1 MKLDE
6 LDLSILRRLQENG
19 KITNLQLSKDI
30 GLSPAPTLERVK
42 KLEKNGFI
50 ESYHALVNES
60 KLELGITAFMQI
72 SLIRQRDNAIN
83 NFIRQINEIEE
94 VLECYNVTG
103 QADYLLKIM
112 VKDITAFDVL
122 VKEKLTPIE
131 EIRNMHSM
139 MVISKDKYSKVL
151 PYNYKR
157 NEKEVSPVHL

>member
-6 LDLSILRRLQENG
+6 LDLSILKRLQENG

-50 ESYHALVNES
+50 KSYHALVDES
-60 KLELGITAFMQI
+60 KLDLGISAYMQI

-83 NFIRQINEIEE
+83 NFIDQIGKIDE
-94 VLECYNVTG
+94 VMECYNVTG
-103 QADYLLKIM
+103 QADYLLKII

-122 VKEKLTPIE
+122 VKEKLTPIP

-139 MVISKDKYSKVL
+139 VIISKDKYSTVL
-151 PYNYKR
+151 PYKYK
-157 NEKEVSPVHL
+157 

>member
-6 LDLSILRRLQENG
+6 LDLSILKRLQENG

-42 KLEKNGFI
+42 KLESNGFI
-50 ESYHALVNES
+50 QSYHALVDEA
-60 KLELGITAFMQI
+60 KLDLGISAFMQI
-72 SLIRQRDNAIN
+72 SLIRQRDNAIS
-83 NFIRQINEIEE
+83 NFIDQINKIDE

-112 VKDITAFDVL
+112 VADITAFDTL
-122 VKEKLTPIE
+122 VKEKLSPIP

-139 MVISKDKYSKVL
+139 IVIAKDKYSKVL
-151 PYNYKR
+151 PYQYK
-157 NEKEVSPVHL
+157 K

>member
-6 LDLSILRRLQENG
+6 IDLNILKRLQENG

-42 KLEKNGFI
+42 KLENSGFI
-50 ESYHALVNES
+50 LSYHALVDEA
-60 KLELGITAFMQI
+60 KLELGICAYMQI

-83 NFIRQINEIEE
+83 NFIAQINKIDE

-112 VKDITAFDVL
+112 VKDIAAFDVL

-139 MVISKDKYSKVL
+139 VVISKDKYSKVL
-151 PYNYKR
+151 PYNY
-157 NEKEVSPVHL
+157 

>member
-6 LDLSILRRLQENG
+6 IDLKILKKLQENG

-42 KLEKNGFI
+42 KLEGNNFI
-50 ESYHALVNES
+50 QSYHALVDES
-60 KLELGITAFMQI
+60 KLELGIAAFMQI

-83 NFIRQINEIEE
+83 NFINQINEIEE
-94 VLECYNVTG
+94 VMECYNVTG

-112 VKDITAFDVL
+112 VKDITAFDTL

-139 MVISKDKYSKVL
+139 VVISKDKYSKVL
-151 PYNYKR
+151 PYNYK
-157 NEKEVSPVHL
+157 K

>member
-6 LDLSILRRLQENG
+6 LDLSILKRLQENG

-42 KLEKNGFI
+42 KLEASGFI
-50 ESYHALVNES
+50 QSYHALVDES
-60 KLELGITAFMQI
+60 KLELGISAFMQI
-72 SLIRQRDNAIN
+72 SLIRQRDNAIT
-83 NFIRQINEIEE
+83 NFIDQINEIDE

-112 VKDITAFDVL
+112 VKDIIAFDTL
-122 VKEKLTPIE
+122 VKEKLTPIP

-139 MVISKDKYSKVL
+139 IVISKDKYSKVL
-151 PYNYKR
+151 PYKYK
-157 NEKEVSPVHL
+157 K